1 VHYDIPTRRIC
12 RKRSSLS
19 RSHCIAL
26 SVRIKLKF
34 GEHLNIFFFF
44 NSSRVCFPDVVR
56 WMCLEFDSQCCT
68 AQVEDSLQIYLPSA
82 SSRNS
87 EDQSSLSDYWPVSSK
102 FNGANNWPKAS
113 LVLPG
118 NEVVFSLETASDYVR
133 NDKASSWGFRCS
145 VVGYEWPD
153 NVTGGFNGIRQLETE
168 LSYLGGM
175 CAASLMKRDL
185 SLPSPTG
192 SSIYKQNCIDCNRH
206 IT

>member
-1 VHYDIPTRRIC
+1 
-12 RKRSSLS
+12 
-19 RSHCIAL
+19 
-26 SVRIKLKF
+26 
-34 GEHLNIFFFF
+34 
-44 NSSRVCFPDVVR
+44 
-56 WMCLEFDSQCCT
+56 MCLEFDSQCCT

-87 EDQSSLSDYWPVSSK
+87 GAEDQSSLSDYWPVSSK

-153 NVTGGFNGIRQLETE
+153 NVTGGLNGIRQLETE

-192 SSIYKQNCIDCNRH
+192 LSICKHNCIDCNWH
-206 IT
+206 VT